1 MLACQNE
8 LGTRK
13 TLGTVPRCSSCATLL
28 GHEAF
33 VYGAMLHPRPWL
45 TPDIAPAVCCSQA
58 SELVFGDAWLF
69 RAPRHADTTEVLAM
83 LGQPEGHGCELS
95 TSHWDSD
102 EACARE
108 LAPALGVTVEALLS
122 APSDDGEEAGED
134 MVWSAACEAMQN
146 LGEQVVLLIGCDQ
159 TYPCGLELLGRLV
172 GCVANAHIASQVM
185 QAQRGNVTIVLHGWA
200 DDKIEAD
207 WSDEEPKY
215 MHTCTYMHACMHVYM
230 HAYMHTC
237 MHTGPMRNPTSF
249 ASRRCTESCAG
260 RAELHWEGGAH
271 RRCSR
276 AAGRVRT
283 EGLGLGAGRAV
294 HQAARDRAAWENSHP
309 PGTGGRS
316 KGGEQQHQGQQPQ
329 GQPLSEAAAA
339 EKGCSTRRRHLR
351 AGGAQASGT

>member
-215 MHTCTYMHACMHVYM
+215 MHTCTYMHAYRSDEEPDEFCIS
-230 HAYMHTC
+230 
-237 MHTGPMRNPTSF
+237 P
-249 ASRRCTESCAG
+249 
-260 RAELHWEGGAH
+260 LH
-271 RRCSR
+271 
-276 AAGRVRT
+276 
-283 EGLGLGAGRAV
+283 
-294 HQAARDRAAWENSHP
+294 
-309 PGTGGRS
+309 
-316 KGGEQQHQGQQPQ
+316 
-329 GQPLSEAAAA
+329 
-339 EKGCSTRRRHLR
+339 
-351 AGGAQASGT
+351 

>member
-1 MLACQNE
+1 MDAASPLAATPRKRARDSEAGPSDGSSGRPAGSAPRSRVSFGSVRVRTHDVEIWGGGGVPADDGPPLGLGWNVQREETFAIDAFESERKATRITKDSYCMLGCVEPDARE
-8 LGTRK
+8 RM
-13 TLGTVPRCSSCATLL
+13 LL
-28 GHEAF
+28 GAGSTLKQIKQVTKQVEQ
-33 VYGAMLHPRPWL
+33 LNQERWK
-45 TPDIAPAVCCSQA
+45 A

-69 RAPRHADTTEVLAM
+69 RAPRHADATEVLAM

-207 WSDEEPKY
+207 WSDEEPDEF
-215 MHTCTYMHACMHVYM
+215 CIS
-230 HAYMHTC
+230 
-237 MHTGPMRNPTSF
+237 P
-249 ASRRCTESCAG
+249 
-260 RAELHWEGGAH
+260 LH
-271 RRCSR
+271 
-276 AAGRVRT
+276 
-283 EGLGLGAGRAV
+283 
-294 HQAARDRAAWENSHP
+294 
-309 PGTGGRS
+309 
-316 KGGEQQHQGQQPQ
+316 
-329 GQPLSEAAAA
+329 
-339 EKGCSTRRRHLR
+339 
-351 AGGAQASGT
+351 